1 MQLSVSNASL
11 ADIKADWLVAC
22 VLKDEDLSDELV
34 ALDESLGGALQR
46 MKERGDL
53 KGGRASVCTLL
64 DVPGLA
70 ADRVLLVGLGKRSA
84 LNVET
89 YLLSVQEA
97 ARKICA
103 EESRSA
109 VFAVTASLSPEISL
123 ESQAELAATAFEVGG
138 VSAALYKAEGER
150 HPMASLEIFA
160 GSGDAESIS
169 SAAERGSVIGQSV
182 NVTRDLVNRPP
193 NDIYPESF
201 ADKTSELA
209 AEVGLGCEVLDEGM
223 LREERMGSLMAVA
236 QGSSNGPRVVVMKH
250 AGGPEGEPPIALIG
264 KGVTFDS
271 GGLSLKPNEGMK
283 TMKCDMAG
291 AGTVVGVM
299 TAISRLNL
307 PVNVIGLVGLV
318 ENMPSGNSYKLGDVL
333 TARNGVTIEVHNTDA
348 EGRLVLAD
356 VLSYAVDLGATRLVD
371 LATLTGA
378 CVVALGTEVTGV
390 FTNDEDWSA
399 QVIEAARGV
408 GENVWPMPMYDSF
421 NDQLKSQIA
430 DVKNVGTRWGGAVTA
445 AKFLERF
452 VSETPWVHLDIAGPS
467 FADSSR
473 AGVDAGATGCMVRG
487 LVELCRRQS

>member
-1 MQLSVSNASL
+1 MQLRFSKAPL
-11 ADIKADWLVAC
+11 ADTKADWIVAC
-22 VLKDEDLSDELV
+22 VVKDEDLSDELV

-46 MKERGDL
+46 MKGRRDL
-53 KGGRASVCTLL
+53 KAGRASVCTLL
-64 DVPGLA
+64 DVPGIA
-70 ADRVLLVGLGKRSA
+70 ADRLLLVGLGKRSA

-89 YLLSVQEA
+89 YLISVQEA
-97 ARKICA
+97 ARKICG
-103 EESRSA
+103 EEARTA
-109 VFAVTASLSPEISL
+109 VFVATGSLAPELSL
-123 ESQAELAATAFEVGG
+123 ETQAELAVTAFEVGG
-138 VSAALYKAEGER
+138 VSAAIYKAEAER
-150 HPMASLEIFA
+150 HPLGALAIFA
-160 GSGDAESIS
+160 ADGDAESITA
-169 SAAERGSVIGQSV
+169 AAERGSVIGDAV

-193 NDIYPESF
+193 NDIYPSSF

-209 AEVGLGCEVLDEGM
+209 AEVGLGCEILDEGT
-223 LREERMGSLMAVA
+223 LREERMGSLLAVA
-236 QGSSNGPRVVVMKH
+236 QGSDNGPRVVVMQH
-250 AGGPEGEPPIALIG
+250 AGGPEGEPPIALVG

-299 TAISRLNL
+299 TAISRLQL

-356 VLSYAVDLGATRLVD
+356 VLSYAVDLGATKLVD

-390 FTNDEDWSA
+390 FTNDDSWAAE
-399 QVIEAARGV
+399 VIDAARGV

-467 FADSSR
+467 FAESSR
-473 AGVDAGATGCMVRG
+473 PGVDAGATGCMVRG
-487 LVELCRRQS
+487 LIELCRCQS

>member
-53 KGGRASVCTLL
+53 KGGRASVCPLL

-356 VLSYAVDLGATRLVD
+356 VLSYAVDMGATRLVD